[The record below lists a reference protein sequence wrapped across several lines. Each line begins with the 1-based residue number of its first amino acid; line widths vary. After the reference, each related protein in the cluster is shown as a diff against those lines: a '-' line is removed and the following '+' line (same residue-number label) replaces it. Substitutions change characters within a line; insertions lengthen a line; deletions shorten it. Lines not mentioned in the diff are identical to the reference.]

1 MTDRMFRAA
10 ALALCAAAAACT
22 TSAPPAQVT
31 RFHLNQPIA
40 RGNVFVTPLDRA
52 APPTLEQQRYVN
64 AVAAALNLQGFPKRD
79 NLKADDQ
86 ITPVGGPR
94 GPHPPTRP

>member
-64 AVAAALNLQGFPKRD
+64 AVAAAPNLPGLTTRDHHQGPEKRR
-79 NLKADDQ
+79 
-86 ITPVGGPR
+86 VGNKG
-94 GPHPPTRP
+94 GSKGKSGG

>member
-52 APPTLEQQRYVN
+52 APPTLEQQSYVN
-64 AVAAALNLQGFPKRD
+64 AVARSEEHTSELQSLMRSTYAVYCLNTKQARH
-79 NLKADDQ
+79 Q
-86 ITPVGGPR
+86 
-94 GPHPPTRP
+94 HS